1 MKVDRH
7 HDPVIELESRLL
19 SELDFI
25 AQQLRGKITQ
35 SVYANSEWKT
45 IESKLRLNMM
55 YEIKMKILFK
65 VREFVWVI
73 VSEIEDWVYPYR
85 DSFESE
91 EEKYEHGMKDPMT
104 GEITMI
110 ENLLQA
116 DNERIQRL
124 QDEMINVQNRVYEIE
139 DNLKSINTYSKK
151 SNQINPNEGQESSE
165 KDY

>member
-1 MKVDRH
+1 M
-7 HDPVIELESRLL
+7 
-19 SELDFI
+19 
-25 AQQLRGKITQ
+25 
-35 SVYANSEWKT
+35 N
-45 IESKLRLNMM
+45 
-55 YEIKMKILFK
+55 ILFK

-85 DSFESE
+85 TRLSP

-124 QDEMINVQNRVYEIE
+124 QDEMINVQNRVYQIE
-139 DNLKSINTYSKK
+139 QDLKSINTYSEK
-151 SNQINPNEGQESSE
+151 SDQFNPNERQKSGKE
-165 KDY
+165 DH

>member
-1 MKVDRH
+1 M
-7 HDPVIELESRLL
+7 
-19 SELDFI
+19 
-25 AQQLRGKITQ
+25 
-35 SVYANSEWKT
+35 N
-45 IESKLRLNMM
+45 
-55 YEIKMKILFK
+55 ILFK

-85 DSFESE
+85 TRLTE

-124 QDEMINVQNRVYEIE
+124 QDEMINAQTRLYDIKQT
-139 DNLKSINTYSKK
+139 LKSINTYSQDK
-151 SNQINPNEGQESSE
+151 SDQSNPNERQKSSE
-165 KDY
+165 SIDTTSKVEP